1 MSIHSSLTVKKDG
14 GNEYGLS
21 DREYIINVVLFSL
34 LFSCFSFCFWLTD
47 FQAEYLGTDIYILF
61 YAQGAVCIVSGQL
74 NLILYE
80 KLGMKTLV
88 IYCQIIT
95 VIAGTFIV
103 LVQEKLIKFSYVDQE
118 TLFVNIAIPGAI
130 VLMSLSI

>member
-1 MSIHSSLTVKKDG
+1 M
-14 GNEYGLS
+14 
-21 DREYIINVVLFSL
+21 
-34 LFSCFSFCFWLTD
+34 
-47 FQAEYLGTDIYILF
+47 
-61 YAQGAVCIVSGQL
+61 CIVSGQL

-80 KLGMKTLV
+80 KLGMKALV

-103 LVQEKLIKFSYVDQE
+103 LVQEKLIKFSSVDSE

-130 VLMSLSI
+130 VLMSLSIQVGYTSIF

>member
-1 MSIHSSLTVKKDG
+1 M
-14 GNEYGLS
+14 
-21 DREYIINVVLFSL
+21 
-34 LFSCFSFCFWLTD
+34 
-47 FQAEYLGTDIYILF
+47 
-61 YAQGAVCIVSGQL
+61 CIVSGQL
-74 NLILYE
+74 NLVLYE
-80 KLGMKTLV
+80 KLGMKALV

-103 LVQEKLIKFSYVDQE
+103 LVQEKLIKFSSVDSE